1 MYVNRKETEFGKKSS
16 QESFAQVSPCKKQSV
31 GQDDTETTGAKP
43 ILGPNYMVSY
53 IYICYHTVRLKTGL
67 APVIGTKT
75 SIYQVFLFS
84 DWSRAGCCRGL
95 HVLVNHLHRK
105 ILKLFHLLLSMNYST
120 WY

>member
-1 MYVNRKETEFGKKSS
+1 MYVDRKETEIDKKSS
-16 QESFAQVSPCKKQSV
+16 QESFAQVSPFKKQSV

-43 ILGPNYMVSY
+43 ILGPNYTVSY
-53 IYICYHTVRLKTGL
+53 IYIWYHTVRLKMGL

-95 HVLVNHLHRK
+95 QVLINHLHRNFLNFF
-105 ILKLFHLLLSMNYST
+105 IYYFP
-120 WY
+120 